1 MFRNQYL
8 QRPLHDKR
16 IITDTEDLQIGDIFR
31 MKNYY
36 GFEYIC
42 FKSPRSS
49 KVSQHMTYNWY
60 MFTKVERIPDSQV
73 IGTGSNRLFDV
84 IQSYGGGSCPI
95 SIRRTG
101 YYCGSVE
108 VSILFGAGSSQGS
121 QTETVSTTVL
131 SNCTEGLPYPAPFYS
146 GSEHIPFYYTNGQ
159 TIGSIQSPSWSTG
172 GNYREIRVL
181 SPVYRLSD
189 PVLFIP

>member
-31 MKNYY
+31 MKDSY
-36 GFEYIC
+36 GRDLIC
-42 FKSPRSS
+42 FRSPRSR
-49 KVSQHMTYNWY
+49 KVNQQITFNWY
-60 MFTKVERIPDSQV
+60 MFTKVERLSGSQV
-73 IGTGSNRLFDV
+73 ENLLYV
-84 IQSYGGGSCPI
+84 IPRYHGESASI
-95 SIRRTG
+95 HIRRTG
-101 YYCGSVE
+101 YYCGSVK

-131 SNCTEGLPYPAPFYS
+131 SNCTEGLPYPAQFYS
-146 GSEHIPFYYTNGQ
+146 DSEHMPFYYTNDQ
-159 TIGSIQSPSWSTG
+159 QIGSIQSPDWSTG
-172 GNYREIRVL
+172 ANHRELQIL